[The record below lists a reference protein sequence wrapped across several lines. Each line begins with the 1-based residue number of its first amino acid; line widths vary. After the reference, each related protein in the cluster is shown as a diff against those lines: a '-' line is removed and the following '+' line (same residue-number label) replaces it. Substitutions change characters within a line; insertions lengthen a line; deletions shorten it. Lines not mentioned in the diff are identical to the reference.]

1 MSRFVDRF
9 MVTDVTEVPYID
21 DTVDKDQLRYEN
33 YLRSKVAV
41 RNVEY
46 PGGFSDSSKW
56 HCYYSHGDFFVDFS
70 TFYSTLSYVA
80 FDAVSSVVSDKP
92 RECRMVLWTYG
103 AVDVWVNGRKAV
115 QTDVPVYKP
124 IIKKEFIAE
133 LREGENEIY
142 VRLQNL
148 GVRDTR
154 NLFAIEVS
162 DDEGLSFDLPKC
174 GNHDELISAI
184 AFLDGTTIKDG
195 CIVFPSAH
203 GDVSVGS
210 DTGSPDIAQVVS
222 KTTWEDVS
230 GKTSYRM
237 HDDCYIY
244 HVKVSV
250 GEEVLK
256 RTLENIDAVHPEY
269 SGAASW
275 DDNFRMKLQAIAG
288 VEGLSRGGKFG
299 FYIQD
304 ILARKALGIEN
315 PNDRKYFLITLDQI
329 ESRFDCSDF
338 LVSGVIRYM
347 KNYPVDAELKAR
359 IDEVLLNYRFWMT
372 MEGSDAMC
380 FWSENH
386 SLLFYSCAML
396 VGAMYPD
403 SYFPRAKM
411 TGRELS
417 AFGRRLVSEWF
428 EDFEEYGFEEF
439 LSTVYM
445 NVTFACLLNIIDYA
459 DEEIAAKARK
469 ATDLM
474 LEELSLHTFNGAI
487 IAPMGRVYRGVIY
500 PTKQG
505 AQSLMNLVNPA
516 VPTSF
521 GEGWLSYYA
530 TSSYKFPAGL
540 VSLMEDAVDTSYSTG
555 NALVSIRKS
564 NDYILTSVA
573 SPRLDGKDRW
583 TNVML
588 SGNRTGEDSHS
599 YTKSFNERFHGTTFF
614 EPGVYGYQQHMWS
627 AALSPEALVFVNHP
641 GAFADSS
648 SSRPGY
654 WYGNGVMP
662 ALRQDGRM
670 LGAVYSI
677 PGNHPVQFTH
687 VFLPECKFSMVEK
700 DGHWIFMRK
709 DDGFLA
715 LWSSGEY
722 EPYDDQLIS
731 SELRVYGPDTAYL
744 VFAGS
749 AAEDGSFSSFKD
761 KAKSFAPS
769 FSKEKRQLIVS
780 GSVFTSFTKTTDRT
794 QYVEGIRPCSVAD
807 IFARSLDEHPEE
819 KAWICSRQM
828 LLGDVHNHSGISYG
842 HGTLEHAIAF
852 ASGQL
857 DFFSVTGHFAWPDMD
872 KEGMAIPE
880 EVKAYHREGFAR
892 LRRLWPEYLEKMAA
906 SSSLGL
912 VPFVSYE
919 YHSFD
924 YGDYT
929 VVAKDINEKL
939 PPDPEGKDTRLSD
952 LVASNNP
959 AESGLLPIPHHIG
972 YKEGYRGISW
982 NRFRSAAS
990 PLVEIVSMHGASESD
1005 NAMPAYLHT
1014 MGPRSGQNTMQ
1025 GGLGK
1030 GLVFGVVGNTDHH
1043 SSSPGSYGSGRT
1055 GVWSIGKD
1063 RDSIWDAL
1071 LAKHTMAFS
1080 GDKIE
1085 TALFV
1090 DGKPFGSTVESDG
1103 SVDVDLY
1110 LAGRSKLSRVEIIQD
1125 GEIVYGTDFFP
1136 RKPGNIRLYDFA
1148 IGWGGRGKPC
1158 SWNVELTVNGADL
1171 KDVQPR
1177 LKGEMI
1183 VDPLAKPDD
1192 ESNIPLV
1199 VRKANSI
1206 MIKAKSDG
1214 NPTPTTDCTQG
1225 FSFSV
1230 DASGEYSLDVKVSA
1244 EYEGEHLERHYC
1256 YSSKDMECGGVS
1268 EYLNG
1273 FVSPS
1278 FLLSREMQLSECSFE
1293 LHRQFAVKHDG
1304 YMYARAFE
1312 ERGDAVWTTPIWV
1325 KNRG

>member
-1 MSRFVDRF
+1 MSKFIDRF

-46 PGGFSDSSKW
+46 PGRFQDDGKW
-56 HCYYSHGDFFVDFS
+56 HCYYSHGDYFVDFS
-70 TFYSTLSYVA
+70 TFYSTLSYVS
-80 FDAVSSVVSDKP
+80 FDAVSAIESD
-92 RECRMVLWTYG
+92 RDRSCRMILWTYG

-124 IIKKEFIAE
+124 IIKKEFSVDLE
-133 LREGENEIY
+133 KGSNEIY

-154 NLFAIEVS
+154 NLFALEIADE
-162 DDEGLSFDLPKC
+162 EGLSCNLPQCK
-174 GNHDELISAI
+174 GREELLSAI
-184 AFLDGTTIKDG
+184 SFLDGTTIRDG
-195 CIVFPSAH
+195 YLVFPAARE
-203 GDVSVGS
+203 GVSVGS
-210 DTGSPDIAQVVS
+210 DSGSPDIAEVIS
-222 KTTWEDVS
+222 KTVWEDIS
-230 GKTSYRM
+230 GKDRYKL
-237 HDDCYIY
+237 HEDCYIY
-244 HVKVSV
+244 HVKVAV
-250 GEEVLK
+250 GDEVLA
-256 RTLENIDAVHPEY
+256 RTFEHIAFVKPEY
-269 SGAASW
+269 SGVSGW
-275 DDNFRMKLQAIAG
+275 DANFKKKLEAIAG

-304 ILARKALGIEN
+304 ILARKALGLEN
-315 PNDRKYFLITLDQI
+315 PNDRKYFFITLDQI

-359 IDEVLLNYRFWMT
+359 IDEVFLNYRFWMT

-411 TGRELS
+411 TGKELS
-417 AFGRRLVSEWF
+417 AFGRRQVNEWF

-459 DEEIAAKARK
+459 DKEISDKARK

-530 TSSYKFPAGL
+530 TSSYRFPEGL
-540 VSLMEDAVDTSYSTG
+540 VSLMDDAVDTSYSTG
-555 NALVSIRKS
+555 NANVSIRKS
-564 NDYILTSVA
+564 DDYILTSVA
-573 SPRLDGKDRW
+573 SPRLDGKKRW

-588 SGNRTGEDSHS
+588 SGVRTSEESHA
-599 YTKSFNERFHGTTFF
+599 YTKSFNERFHGTTCF

-627 AALSPEALVFVNHP
+627 AALSSEALVFVNHP

-662 ALRQDGRM
+662 ALRQQGRM

-677 PGNHPVQFTH
+677 PDNHPVHFTH
-687 VFLPECKFSMVEK
+687 IFFPECKFDEIARNSS
-700 DGHWIFMRK
+700 WIFARK
-709 DDGFLA
+709 GNGFLA
-715 LWSSGEY
+715 LWSSGNPV
-722 EPYDDQLIS
+722 PYDDQLIG
-731 SELRVYGPDTAYL
+731 SELRVYEDDSAYL
-744 VFAGS
+744 IVMGS
-749 AAEDGSFSSFKD
+749 AAEDGSFKAFMD
-761 KAKSFAPS
+761 KTMAYSPVFV
-769 FSKEKRQLIVS
+769 KERRALQVA
-780 GSVFTSFTKTTDRT
+780 GNDFVSFTETHDRT
-794 QYVEGIRPCSVAD
+794 QYVEGIRPCSIAD
-807 IFARSLDEHPEE
+807 VFSSSLKGFPEE
-819 KAWICSRQM
+819 KVWIGSRQ
-828 LLGDVHNHSGISYG
+828 LLIGDVHNHSGISYG

-852 ASGQL
+852 AAGQL

-872 KEGMAIPE
+872 KDGMAIPE

-892 LRRLWPEYLEKMAA
+892 LRKLWPEYLGKMA
-906 SSSLGL
+906 SSASLGL

-929 VVAKDINEKL
+929 VVAKALDEKL
-939 PPDPEGKDTRLSD
+939 PADPEGEDTRLSD
-952 LVASNNP
+952 LIASNDP
-959 AESGLLPIPHHIG
+959 AASGLLPIPHHIG

-982 NRFRSAAS
+982 SRYRSAAS

-1005 NAMPAYLHT
+1005 HAVPAYLHT
-1014 MGPRSGQNTMQ
+1014 MGPRSGKNTMQ
-1025 GGLGK
+1025 GGLSK
-1030 GLVFGVVGNTDHH
+1030 GLMFGVVGNTDHH

-1055 GVWSIGKD
+1055 GVWSVGKD
-1063 RDSIWDAL
+1063 RESIWDAL
-1071 LAKHTMAFS
+1071 LSKSTMAFT
-1080 GDKIE
+1080 GDRIE
-1085 TALFV
+1085 TAFFV
-1090 DGKPFGSTVESDG
+1090 NGKPFGSIVDAGES
-1103 SVDVDLY
+1103 VYADLY
-1110 LAGRSKLSRVEIIQD
+1110 MLGRSRLSRVEIIQD
-1125 GEIVYGTDFFP
+1125 GEIVYGTDDFP
-1136 RKPGNIRLYDFA
+1136 KERSNLKFYDFSV
-1148 IGWGGRGKPC
+1148 GWGGRGKPC
-1158 SWNVELTVNGADL
+1158 VWDVTLTVNGADL

-1183 VDPLAKPDD
+1183 VDPLAKPEDKD
-1192 ESNIPLV
+1192 NVPTV

-1206 MIKAKSDG
+1206 SLKARTDG

-1225 FSFSV
+1225 FSFTV
-1230 DASGEYSLDVKVSA
+1230 DATGEYSVDIDLSA
-1244 EYEGEHLERHYC
+1244 EYEGRHIEKHLSYD
-1256 YSSKDMECGGVS
+1256 SKDLAEGSAS
-1268 EYLNG
+1268 EYMEG
-1273 FVSPS
+1273 FVSPAL
-1278 FLLSREMQLSECSFE
+1278 LLSREMQLSECSLE
-1293 LHRQFAVKHDG
+1293 LHRSFAVKHDG
-1304 YMYARAFE
+1304 YMYVRAFE

-1325 KNRG
+1325 RKV